1 MKSFLLQSSF
11 LTDNLQTLFT
21 SMFAVLPRLFG
32 AVVFVI
38 LGFII
43 ARFAAK
49 LVKTAIV
56 KFGIDKLG
64 EKLLDIELVSKS
76 NIDFKISTILSKI
89 IYYFML
95 LIFIVAATDIV
106 GMPAISNLFNDI
118 LNWIPNLLVALVILV
133 LGLLFAELIRKAVHT
148 ACDSLGI
155 PSARLISMLAFYFL
169 FINIAISALAQAQID
184 TSFISSN
191 ISILIGAAALAF
203 AIGYGLAAKNVVAN
217 FLASYYTKD
226 KFNVG
231 DQIRIDGVE
240 GVISDMDRSTITL
253 VSDGKKILI
262 PLNKIASEK
271 VEILRQG

>member
-1 MKSFLLQSSF
+1 
-11 LTDNLQTLFT
+11 
-21 SMFAVLPRLFG
+21 MFAVLPRLFG
-32 AVVFVI
+32 AVIFVI

-43 ARFAAK
+43 ARFTAK

-64 EKLLDIELVSKS
+64 EKLMDIELVSKS

-226 KFNVG
+226 KFHVG
-231 DQIRIDGVE
+231 DQIRIDGIE

-262 PLNKIASEK
+262 PLNKLASEK